1 MAQSLRPSDGRDGM
15 GGVLNEFRRART
27 LRRSCAPAASDAG
40 CYFAFCSSNY
50 QESNREPTISTIER
64 TTSGVDRAVQSD
76 DLAGLDFLLTR
87 AVKQDAIGRF
97 PGLGPDGADRLVQH
111 RLLRG
116 PRQRQP
122 REGAERGGVFKMKRQ
137 LLIAQLAMPLEKPA
151 AQDRLC
157 RQTLS
162 PGLRNPTPAQI
173 LCY

>member
-1 MAQSLRPSDGRDGM
+1 MLDPVRSTA
-15 GGVLNEFRRART
+15 GVLDRARPLLRRAPMI
-27 LRRSCAPAASDAG
+27 APHQTAADQAVG
-40 CYFAFCSSNY
+40 LPQQPRHYP
-50 QESNREPTISTIER
+50 NRIPEKAAVARLMHER
-64 TTSGVDRAVQSD
+64 GGDRAVQPD
-76 DLAGLDFLLTR
+76 DLTGLDFLLTR
-87 AVKQDAIGRF
+87 AVKQDAIDRF

-137 LLIAQLAMPLEKPA
+137 LLIAQLAMLLEKPA

-162 PGLRNPTPAQI
+162 PGLGNAMPAQI
-173 LCY
+173 LRC